1 MVTWKDKVIL
11 WIPTEELRVMSVS
24 SKHNQRCQMKIF
36 QNQVIRINRK
46 LLYHIPL
53 MLQVFQV
60 QLIMLCHLARL
71 VHVFYCSQFESRSM
85 MSGGVVDVTFFYTKS
100 NRSYAIWCIRWVRNG
115 LMHSRCL
122 MLLLWLVC
130 LVSVHYAKFAMLYC
144 KVQKVLATRCIART
158 FPWYV
163 RHFIVLT
170 CLPT

>member
-1 MVTWKDKVIL
+1 MPNEDISKLSNQDKSKAAVSHTVNVT
-11 WIPTEELRVMSVS
+11 SVS
-24 SKHNQRCQMKIF
+24 STTNNVVSPSKARTR
-36 QNQVIRINRK
+36 V
-46 LLYHIPL
+46 LL
-53 MLQVFQV
+53 QSVRV
-60 QLIMLCHLARL
+60 K
-71 VHVFYCSQFESRSM
+71 VHDV
-85 MSGGVVDVTFFYTKS
+85 GGVVDVTFFYTKS

-122 MLLLWLVC
+122 MLLLGLVC